1 MWYSQCA
8 TLPMG
13 KPKKVTAP
21 KASLVHMTLTIGT
34 ASYKSEGATI
44 LEALLKLKKPEKI
57 MNKGILTVEQDGKVR
72 QQLFFPQR
80 LKRLFYNP
88 TFQVIQAKMLEKIG
102 LKAV

>member
-21 KASLVHMTLTIGT
+21 KPSLVKMTLMVGNQKY
-34 ASYKSEGATI
+34 SSEGETI
-44 LEALLKLKKPEKI
+44 LQALINLKKPDKI
-57 MNKGILTVEQDGKVR
+57 MNKAILTVEQDGKTL